1 MKRSIISAAVLSAV
15 SMSAGAFAADTDQGE
30 LIITGKV
37 VGTTCKF
44 TGDTTATIGMNQIGA
59 DRLNNLGAGGV
70 YEGYSNKTTV
80 PLTVECTGDKAP
92 KITFSSSQFDS
103 SNKYITR
110 NTAANNGAG
119 FSVYYGDDFTK
130 QVNPDT
136 GIELTKTSDNKYTL
150 NFSAR
155 YARIG
160 AAAVTAGDVASSLT
174 MTVVTD

>member
-15 SMSAGAFAADTDQGE
+15 FMSAGAFAADTDQGE

-59 DRLNNLGAGGV
+59 DRLNELSAGGV

-103 SNKYITR
+103 ANKYITR

-119 FSVYYGDDFTK
+119 FSVYYGDGFTK

-136 GIELTKTSDNKYTL
+136 GIELTKTDDNKYTL

>member
-15 SMSAGAFAADTDQGE
+15 FMSAGAFAADTDQGE

-59 DRLNNLGAGGV
+59 DRLNNLDAGGV

-155 YARIG
+155 YVRIG

>member
-1 MKRSIISAAVLSAV
+1 MKRSIISAAVLSV
-15 SMSAGAFAADTDQGE
+15 VFMSTGAFAADSDQGE

-44 TGDTTATIGMNQIGA
+44 TGDSTATIAMNEIGA
-59 DRLNNLGAGGV
+59 DRLNALSPGGV
-70 YEGYSNKTTV
+70 YDGYSNKTTV

-103 SNKYITR
+103 TNKYITR

-136 GIELTKTSDNKYTL
+136 GIEFTKTSDNKYTL

>member
-1 MKRSIISAAVLSAV
+1 MKRSIISAAVLSV
-15 SMSAGAFAADTDQGE
+15 VFMSAGVFAADTDQGE

-44 TGDTTATIGMNQIGA
+44 TGDSTATIGMNQIGT
-59 DRLNNLGAGGV
+59 DRLNALTAGGV
-70 YEGYSNKTTV
+70 YDGYSNKTTV
-80 PLTVECTGDKAP
+80 PLSVECTGNTAP

-103 SNKYITR
+103 ANKYITR

-130 QVNPDT
+130 PVNPEE
-136 GIELTKTSDNKYTL
+136 GITLTKTADNKYTL

-155 YARIG
+155 YAKIG
-160 AAAVTAGDVASSLT
+160 TAAVSAGDVASSLT

>member
-1 MKRSIISAAVLSAV
+1 M
-15 SMSAGAFAADTDQGE
+15 
-30 LIITGKV
+30 IITGKV

-59 DRLNNLGAGGV
+59 DRLNNLDAGGV

>member
-15 SMSAGAFAADTDQGE
+15 VMSAGAFAADSDQGE

-59 DRLNNLGAGGV
+59 DRLNALSAGGV

-80 PLTVECTGDKAP
+80 PLTVECTGSKAP

-103 SNKYITR
+103 NNKYITR
-110 NTAANNGAG
+110 NTAAYNGAG
-119 FSVYYGDDFTK
+119 FTVYYGDDFTK

-136 GIELTKTSDNKYTL
+136 GIELTKTADNKYTL

-155 YARIG
+155 YAKIG
-160 AAAVTAGDVASSLT
+160 SADVSAGDVASSLT

>member
-1 MKRSIISAAVLSAV
+1 MKRSIISVAVLSAV
-15 SMSAGAFAADTDQGE
+15 FMSAGAFAADTDQGE

-59 DRLNNLGAGGV
+59 DRLNNLGACGV

-103 SNKYITR
+103 ANKYITR

-136 GIELTKTSDNKYTL
+136 GIELTKTDDNKYTL

>member
-15 SMSAGAFAADTDQGE
+15 VMSAGAFAADSDQGE

-59 DRLNNLGAGGV
+59 DRLNALSAGGV

-80 PLTVECTGDKAP
+80 PLTVECTGSKAP

-103 SNKYITR
+103 NNKYITR

-119 FSVYYGDDFTK
+119 FTVYYG
-130 QVNPDT
+130 DT
-136 GIELTKTSDNKYTL
+136 GIELTKTADNKYTL

-155 YARIG
+155 YAKIG
-160 AAAVTAGDVASSLT
+160 SADVSAGDVASSLT